1 MPAGRGRERTL
12 AYMLRLWHVTE
23 GGLPAWRAS
32 LQDVRTGEQL
42 DLLAADLDGAYRY
55 LRAQIESGFGGP
67 PGSDAPA
74 HKAPHGGT
82 ESR

>member
-67 PGSDAPA
+67 PGSDAPQC
-74 HKAPHGGT
+74 KPLHGRT
-82 ESR
+82 EGR

>member
-23 GGLPAWRAS
+23 GELPVWRTS

-55 LRAQIESGFGGP
+55 LHARIALASGRS
-67 PGSDAPA
+67 PGREAPQEDVS
-74 HKAPHGGT
+74 HGG
-82 ESR
+82 